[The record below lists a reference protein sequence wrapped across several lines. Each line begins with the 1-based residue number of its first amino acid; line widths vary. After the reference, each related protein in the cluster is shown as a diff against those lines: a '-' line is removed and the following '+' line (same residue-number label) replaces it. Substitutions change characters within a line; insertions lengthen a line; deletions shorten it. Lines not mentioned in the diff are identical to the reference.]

1 LRSPWYALVSALLC
15 LALCACATRAG
26 QAPDAAK
33 RPTEERYG
41 TDRTIVGKGCVAV
54 TEEVSTDRL
63 EADQAARAEVAK
75 QLEVKVIQ
83 VVEDMQREEQM
94 DGKRTHVYAMS
105 IQTREFVDKTL
116 KGIRIEARTRDEEK
130 GIQCSVAVLDKSA
143 MAFQLRKEVERN
155 LRERSEHVAGAES
168 ALGTENRADALREY
182 SLAMVSTDRAAV
194 AAKMILELGYSPPMV
209 PSRAETGRKR
219 AEVLEGIRLLR
230 AGGEAQR
237 GRPGRP
243 LAEPLRVEAV
253 GPSGRPVANLPLRAQ
268 RAPEGCHIQ
277 AEGRTDMGGKAE
289 MWVYRVV
296 SNRTALEEI
305 AIGIDW
311 ERLLALRVEPGEGA
325 PLWENWDAREVVF
338 TYRIPVP
345 GDYRVGVAIFESGTG
360 RPLHASPIQSR
371 VLEGLQQAGF
381 KTRDLLAGSSLQER
395 PSPEQARKLFD
406 GKVDFLVV
414 GDVSLRFSSET
425 SGLTFFRARG
435 ILEGIAPGT
444 GRTVA
449 TLDLEAKG
457 GGLDHD
463 RAARKALD
471 NLAERLR
478 TEIGP
483 ALEGALE

>member
-63 EADQAARAEVAK
+63 EADQAARAEVVK

-94 DGKRTHVYAMS
+94 DGKRTHVYTMS

-194 AAKMILELGYSPPMV
+194 DAKMILELGYSPPMV

-395 PSPEQARKLFD
+395 PSPEQARKIFD